1 MRWLQTSLNA
11 FIRYVGYGCGVL
23 MLLMLLN
30 VFADVVMRYVFND
43 VSIGMQELEWHLFSA
58 MFMFGIGYTLKVDG
72 HVRVDVFYERWSAKT
87 RAWINLLGTLVF
99 IVPISILIIDF
110 GWQVMLE
117 AYSMG
122 EGSGDPGGLPHRF
135 IIKGVVPVAFIYL
148 LLCAVSVVLDQVA
161 IIRAPAP
168 V

>member
-1 MRWLQTSLNA
+1 
-11 FIRYVGYGCGVL
+11 
-23 MLLMLLN
+23 
-30 VFADVVMRYVFND
+30 
-43 VSIGMQELEWHLFSA
+43 LFSA

-148 LLCAVSVVLDQVA
+148 LLCAFSVVLDQVA